1 MANDNTTPRAD
12 LTYRVIIYG
21 ASAWLT
27 GIAWAL
33 EAVARL
39 EVQCLDPR
47 QFPNPRYIVTLTPD
61 VVITEHALGG
71 DALHLLLKA
80 PVIEIDAAH
89 NNLTVHAKRDIAI
102 SDIENLIQLIEDVAY
117 NAVSRP
123 AADVTSGPA
132 QL

>member
-1 MANDNTTPRAD
+1 MVNANTTPRAD

-21 ASAWLT
+21 ASAWLM

-33 EAVARL
+33 EAVPNLDVR
-39 EVQCLDPR
+39 CLDPR
-47 QFPNPRYIVTLTPD
+47 QFPSPLHIITLTPD

-89 NNLTVHAKRDIAI
+89 NNLTVHSKRDIAI
-102 SDIENLIQLIEDVAY
+102 ADIENLTRLIEEVAY
-117 NAVSRP
+117 NAAPRP
-123 AADVTSGPA
+123 AADATSGPA
-132 QL
+132 QS

>member
-1 MANDNTTPRAD
+1 MVNANTTPRAD
-12 LTYRVIIYG
+12 RPCRVIIYG
-21 ASAWLT
+21 ASAWLM

-33 EAVARL
+33 EAVAKL

-47 QFPNPRYIVTLTPD
+47 QFPNLRYIVTLTPD

-89 NNLTVHAKRDIAI
+89 NNLTVHSKRNIAI
-102 SDIENLIQLIEDVAY
+102 ADIENLTRLIEEVAY
-117 NAVSRP
+117 NAAPRP
-123 AADVTSGPA
+123 AADATSGPA
-132 QL
+132 QS